1 MSGST
6 PPASQSP
13 RPGGPPN
20 AYPYQGQR
28 PPMYPGKLVCLFLN
42 NVIHLGLEGVILG
55 FMLRHNKG

>member
-28 PPMYPGKLVCLFLN
+28 PPMYPGKLVGPIPKLSNTLRGRR
-42 NVIHLGLEGVILG
+42 GLS
-55 FMLRHNKG
+55 